1 MIFYTSDL
9 HLGHANVIRFDK
21 RPFADVEEMDQY
33 IIARWNERVSEDDT
47 VYILGD
53 ICHRNSRDSSWYLK
67 QLKGHKILILGNH
80 DNPIL
85 KNKSARSCLD
95 KVDKMMQVVDEKR
108 QITLCHYPI
117 VEWNAYFHGSWHIYG
132 HIHNKT
138 SKNGIAYKQIK
149 DFYSNLPAYNCG
161 VDVCAFEP
169 RTLDEL
175 IHLKEVNK
183 DEPYIN

>member
-9 HLGHANVIRFDK
+9 HFGHDNVIRFDK

-33 IIARWNERVSEDDT
+33 IITRWNERVSEDDT

-85 KNKSARSCLD
+85 KNKSARICLD
-95 KVDKMMQVVDEKR
+95 KVDKMMQVVDENR
-108 QITLCHYPI
+108 QITLCHY
-117 VEWNAYFHGSWHIYG
+117 VEGRPPKYKRTQLEHALGLLNSYSYAQVSDM
-132 HIHNKT
+132 T
-138 SKNGIAYKQIK
+138 GI
-149 DFYSNLPAYNCG
+149 S
-161 VDVCAFEP
+161 VS
-169 RTLDEL
+169 TLTRARR
-175 IHLKEVNK
+175 KMCV
-183 DEPYIN
+183 

>member
-33 IIARWNERVSEDDT
+33 IITRWNDRVSEDDT

-85 KNKSARSCLD
+85 KNKSACSCFD

-132 HIHNKT
+132 HIHNKKEDT
-138 SKNGIAYKQIK
+138 FKIMSQKEHALNAGCMINNYVPVT
-149 DFYSNLPAYNCG
+149 F
-161 VDVCAFEP
+161 
-169 RTLDEL
+169 DEL
-175 IHLKEVNK
+175 AENNMLFKAN
-183 DEPYIN
+183 DDLGRN